1 MWCFQVVMVYDTVHI
16 EREIAKRSGAED
28 MPDAAYKV
36 KIIKVKVKEFRM
48 IKVDVTV
55 IVCRARSR
63 SIPSLKLASR
73 IIDRNL
79 VKNRF
84 NVKQ

>member
-1 MWCFQVVMVYDTVHI
+1 MVYDTVHI

-48 IKVDVTV
+48 I
-55 IVCRARSR
+55 IVCGTRPR
-63 SIPSLKLASR
+63 SISSLKLKS
-73 IIDRNL
+73 IG
-79 VKNRF
+79 
-84 NVKQ
+84 

>member
-1 MWCFQVVMVYDTVHI
+1 MVYDTVHI

-48 IKVDVTV
+48 IKVKG

-63 SIPSLKLASR
+63 SISSLKLNS
-73 IIDRNL
+73 IG
-79 VKNRF
+79 
-84 NVKQ
+84 